1 MQTNGLLIIIILHLF
16 PSITRGDGI
25 AFTVEHGTCTAVP
38 VPGVGVGVGKGEL
51 TAVCRK
57 PGLRTA
63 RHPSQ
68 EKDGG
73 EGKGKATYLT
83 LTS

>member
-1 MQTNGLLIIIILHLF
+1 MCATSQ
-16 PSITRGDGI
+16 R
-25 AFTVEHGTCTAVP
+25 
-38 VPGVGVGVGKGEL
+38 KGEL

-68 EKDGG
+68 KKDGICILCIRLLPPPNLTVTMSYAICILLVKLVGRCAWG
-73 EGKGKATYLT
+73 ERLAPEQ
-83 LTS
+83 